1 MLKKIKVG
9 IADDNKEFCHI
20 LIEYLSNQG
29 NIEIIGTANDGNQA
43 LELLKNNSPD
53 LLILD
58 IIMPYLDGIGVLEKL
73 NEQQLKRPK
82 ILILSAVGQEKITQ
96 KAIALGADYYILKP
110 FDLEMLSKRIVE
122 IMESDLDVVSKAV
135 FPVIKAKKSYDLETM
150 ITEIIHDVGVPAHIK
165 GYVYLRD
172 AISLVID
179 NLEYLNSVT
188 KMLYPRIAE
197 KYNTT
202 PSRVE
207 RAIRHAIEVAWSR
220 GKVDILNDLFGYT
233 INDEKGKPT
242 NSEFI
247 ALIAD
252 KLRLGIKAS

>member
-1 MLKKIKVG
+1 MFKKIKIG
-9 IADDNKEFCHI
+9 IADDNKEFCNI
-20 LIEYLSNQG
+20 MVEYLSNQE
-29 NIEIIGTANDGNQA
+29 NIEIIGTATDGNQA
-43 LELLKNNSPD
+43 LELIKNNCPD

-58 IIMPYLDGIGVLEKL
+58 IIMPYLDGIGVLEEL
-73 NEQQLKRPK
+73 NEQQLKKPK

-110 FDLEMLSKRIVE
+110 FDLEMLSKRITE
-122 IMESDLDVVSKAV
+122 IMEYNLDVVSKAV

-150 ITEIIHDVGVPAHIK
+150 ITEIIHDVGIPAHIK
-165 GYVYLRD
+165 GYAYLRD

-188 KMLYPRIAE
+188 KMLYPKIAE

-220 GKVDILNDLFGYT
+220 GKVDVLNDLFGYT

-252 KLRLGIKAS
+252 KLRLGIKAG

>member
-1 MLKKIKVG
+1 MFRKIKVG
-9 IADDNKEFCHI
+9 IADDNKEFCNI
-20 LIEYLSNQG
+20 LVEYLSNQG
-29 NIEIIGTANDGNQA
+29 NIEIVGTANDGNQA
-43 LELLKNNSPD
+43 LELIKNNSPD

-58 IIMPYLDGIGVLEKL
+58 IIMPYLDGIGVLEEL

-96 KAIALGADYYILKP
+96 KAITLGADYYILKP
-110 FDLEMLSKRIVE
+110 FDLEMLSKRITE

-135 FPVIKAKKSYDLETM
+135 FPVIKAKKNYDLETM
-150 ITEIIHDVGVPAHIK
+150 ITEIIHDVGIPAHIK

-188 KMLYPRIAE
+188 KMLYPKIAE

-207 RAIRHAIEVAWSR
+207 RAIRHAIEVAWNR
-220 GKVDILNDLFGYT
+220 GKVDVLNDLFGYT

-252 KLRLGIKAS
+252 KLRLGIKAG